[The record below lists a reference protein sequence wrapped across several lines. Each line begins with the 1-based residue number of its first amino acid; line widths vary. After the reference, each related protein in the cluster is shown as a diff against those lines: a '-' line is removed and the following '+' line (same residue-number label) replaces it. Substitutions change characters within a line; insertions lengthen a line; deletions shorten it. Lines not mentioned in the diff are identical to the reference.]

1 MVSRAT
7 FAYRVTRV
15 DEEAAAN
22 AVYAN
27 GVILHLDHRTI
38 PESFPVSN
46 LIQTVYPI
54 QCLSGANKY
63 LQGVSL
69 IRSGFALCTIL
80 SMRFLLYSLIEI
92 IHANSLLT
100 GWVYSGLP
108 NPKLGCVYCF
118 GFVVFWFWF
127 LF

>member
-22 AVYAN
+22 AVYAI

-46 LIQTVYPI
+46 HNDLHVDLCPQSNIYGQINFCRECHSYVHTLRYEYNIDHEVFPI
-54 QCLSGANKY
+54 Y
-63 LQGVSL
+63 
-69 IRSGFALCTIL
+69 
-80 SMRFLLYSLIEI
+80 YLIEI
-92 IHANSLLT
+92 VRTKFMLAC
-100 GWVYSGLP
+100 WV
-108 NPKLGCVYCF
+108 
-118 GFVVFWFWF
+118 
-127 LF
+127 

>member
-46 LIQTVYPI
+46 DPGLH
-54 QCLSGANKY
+54 AD
-63 LQGVSL
+63 
-69 IRSGFALCTIL
+69 LCPHFNI
-80 SMRFLLYSLIEI
+80 
-92 IHANSLLT
+92 
-100 GWVYSGLP
+100 
-108 NPKLGCVYCF
+108 
-118 GFVVFWFWF
+118 
-127 LF
+127 

>member
-38 PESFPVSN
+38 PESFPVSK
-46 LIQTVYPI
+46 V
-54 QCLSGANKY
+54 
-63 LQGVSL
+63 
-69 IRSGFALCTIL
+69 
-80 SMRFLLYSLIEI
+80 
-92 IHANSLLT
+92 NSD
-100 GWVYSGLP
+100 
-108 NPKLGCVYCF
+108 
-118 GFVVFWFWF
+118 
-127 LF
+127 